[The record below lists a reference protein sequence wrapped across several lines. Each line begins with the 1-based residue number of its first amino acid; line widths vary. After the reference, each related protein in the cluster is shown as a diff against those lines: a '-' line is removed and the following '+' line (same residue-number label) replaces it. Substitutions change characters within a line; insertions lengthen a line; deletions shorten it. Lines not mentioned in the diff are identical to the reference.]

1 MNPMS
6 KFGFENLSKRLA
18 LMPATLFVGMI
29 FLSPPAFG
37 ELQELE
43 DDKLEELRG
52 KEGITIDLSYKL
64 SIGEIAWQF
73 RDQELT
79 KDERQTSLTPPPPR
93 IEYHQNGN

>member
-1 MNPMS
+1 MS
-6 KFGFENLSKRLA
+6 KFCFEHVSKRL
-18 LMPATLFVGMI
+18 TLRPVMLLLAMI
-29 FLSPPAFG
+29 FLFQPAFA

-43 DDKLEELRG
+43 DDKLEQLHG

-79 KDERQTSLTPPPPR
+79 KDERQKSLTPPPPR